1 LPFGAILTGP
11 NNNEKATY
19 FLFQEKKYFCLTCSL
34 TFQADVAVLGPSG
47 TRLMTSSHQEQVGAG
62 FLSLRAEIPAL
73 WLRGRRNPQECFIKK
88 KKNAKGH
95 SDTTLG
101 KTCSCGLPLREGIL
115 PLSVLALLAVLGPF
129 SIESC

>member
-88 KKNAKGH
+88 KKMQKDIVTQH
-95 SDTTLG
+95 LEKHVPVVSPLG
-101 KTCSCGLPLREGIL
+101 KEFFPYLC
-115 PLSVLALLAVLGPF
+115 
-129 SIESC
+129 